1 MSDGDGDGKRDRNPW
16 EDRYDR
22 DDAGDQEDVD
32 DDRDDADL
40 EADAATASESV
51 ETSETSDASET
62 SKSAETAKTSESE
75 KSTESEESSG
85 TVRERKNVNMY
96 LPEDLVDDLQLRYSE
111 LNVEWR
117 RRHGEDMPKN
127 EEFYPAA
134 IEAAL
139 GDSSIEEEL
148 GLGEE

>member
-1 MSDGDGDGKRDRNPW
+1 MPDADGDGKRDRNPW

-32 DDRDDADL
+32 DDRDAAAL
-40 EADAATASESV
+40 EADASTGSETV
-51 ETSETSDASET
+51 ETSDASET
-62 SKSAETAKTSESE
+62 SKRAETAETSESE
-75 KSTESEESSG
+75 ETAESEKSSG

-148 GLGEE
+148 GLDEE